1 MSPPSENSEYD
12 IDVEPAAKDN
22 KTTNRLSGTG
32 EPKLAAPT
40 SNRQQSSKTEYYSE
54 SEPSPKKTEPNT
66 AKPAIDP
73 VIWKQARVE
82 LKDLI

>member
-32 EPKLAAPT
+32 EPKLAPT

-54 SEPSPKKTEPNT
+54 SEPSPKKTEQNT

-73 VIWKQARVE
+73 VVWKQARVE
-82 LKDLI
+82 LKSLI

>member
-32 EPKLAAPT
+32 EPKLAPT

-66 AKPAIDP
+66 AKTAIDP